1 MECPHAA
8 VGYWLTAWVARGRAR
23 PRFALA
29 LLCCLLSTL
38 VTPLACTPKPAE
50 SKALVRIS
58 NVKVTR
64 TSEQTLKVAF
74 DYDLEP
80 GVKLPLP
87 YKEVLVFPLEP
98 QVKLAGALEPFLLSV
113 GSVAVSLEIPADAG
127 FNWKDVSDTEACCLV
142 SLKGAREESETKTS
156 HYERISNEVR
166 VLPPELSS

>member
-1 MECPHAA
+1 MRNH
-8 VGYWLTAWVARGRAR
+8 
-23 PRFALA
+23 RFTPP
-29 LLCCLLSTL
+29 LLCYLLPAL

-50 SKALVRIS
+50 SKALVRIT
-58 NVKVTR
+58 NVKVTG
-64 TSEQTLKVAF
+64 TGEQTLKVTF

-98 QVKLAGALEPFLLSV
+98 QVKLAGTLEPFLLSV

-127 FNWKDVSDTEACCLV
+127 FNWKDVSDTETCCLV
-142 SLKGAREESETKTS
+142 SLKGVREESGTKTPR
-156 HYERISNEVR
+156 YERISNEVR

>member
-1 MECPHAA
+1 MQGLE
-8 VGYWLTAWVARGRAR
+8 LRAR
-23 PRFALA
+23 FT
-29 LLCCLLSTL
+29 LLYCLFCAL
-38 VTPLACTPKPAE
+38 VTPLACTPKPTE

-64 TSEQTLKVAF
+64 TGEQTLKVAF
-74 DYDLEP
+74 DYDLES

-127 FNWKDVSDTEACCLV
+127 FNWKDVSDTETCCLV
-142 SLKGAREESETKTS
+142 SLKGVREESETKTPR
-156 HYERISNEVR
+156 YERISNEVR
-166 VLPPELSS
+166 VRPPELSS